1 MKQMEKLPKLE
12 TRTVAL
18 LTGLTIG
25 LGIAVHDI
33 FFVVA
38 ALIALV
44 RPMES
49 AVRWIHEHVT
59 SSNLDARALVKTPRN
74 TNRTERGRRQA
85 RSTPAVVVALI
96 AGFLVFSGESLLYG
110 GRSDLTPKAVLAVSK
125 PPKLARTST
134 EIERGPRGKS
144 QIALTFDAGA
154 NAECFEDLIAAL
166 ESAHV
171 QSTFFITGNWAQR
184 NMDCAKAITKHGH
197 EVGNHTWNHL
207 DLTKHSDEIVREEL
221 TRAEDLLTEI
231 SGQSPRPRW
240 RAPFGARDERVLRI
254 AANLG
259 YRSIYWTID
268 SLDSV
273 EPRKTRDFL
282 IDRITSKTNAELDG
296 AIILMH
302 VGEKSTADA
311 LPMIIADLQARG
323 FRLVTI
329 SKLLEATSRR
339 TLPNGGKRNEY
350 APYSIT
356 HA

>member
-1 MKQMEKLPKLE
+1 M
-12 TRTVAL
+12 
-18 LTGLTIG
+18 
-25 LGIAVHDI
+25 
-33 FFVVA
+33 
-38 ALIALV
+38 LIAL
-44 RPMES
+44 
-49 AVRWIHEHVT
+49 I
-59 SSNLDARALVKTPRN
+59 
-74 TNRTERGRRQA
+74 
-85 RSTPAVVVALI
+85 I
-96 AGFLVFSGESLLYG
+96 GFLVIPGKSALSGS
-110 GRSDLTPKAVLAVSK
+110 RSDSAQPKPLLAVSG
-125 PPKLARTST
+125 PAKLAKTAT
-134 EIERGPRGKS
+134 EIERGPRGNS

-171 QSTFFITGNWAQR
+171 HSTFFITGNWAQR

-207 DLTKHSDEIVREEL
+207 DLTKHSDEIVREEI

-311 LPMIIADLQARG
+311 LPVIIADLQARG

-329 SKLLEATSRR
+329 SKLLEAAPQRR
-339 TLPNGGKRNEY
+339 
-350 APYSIT
+350 
-356 HA
+356 